1 MRIARIE
8 LADGSSEYAIIEPD
22 GYRLLETPPF
32 ESIVPGARVVP
43 RDDARLL
50 APTEPRQIV
59 AIGLNYR
66 EHAAE
71 SGSPPPEAPVVFVK
85 TPNTVI
91 GPLAPITLPAMAPN
105 EVDYECELVVV
116 IGRRAAAVSEA
127 EALDCVLGYTCGND
141 VSARD
146 CQLRYDKQ
154 WARGKCFDTFA
165 PLGPWIE
172 TDLDPDRQRIRTIVN
187 GEVLQD
193 SNTANMIFN
202 CRQLVS
208 YVSRCM
214 TLFPGSVIMTGTPRG
229 VGFARRPPRF
239 LRPGD
244 TVTIDIEGI
253 GRLTNPVV
261 APVATERDA

>member
-1 MRIARIE
+1 MRIARIK
-8 LADGSSEYAIIEPD
+8 LADDETHFAIVEPQ
-22 GYRLLETPPF
+22 GYRLLEKPPF
-32 ESIVPGARVVP
+32 ESIVPGTRLVH
-43 RDDARLL
+43 REDARLL

-71 SGSPPPEAPVVFVK
+71 SGSPLPDAPVVFVK
-85 TPNTVI
+85 TPNAVI
-91 GPLAPITLPAMAPN
+91 GPRTPIVLPAMAPD

-116 IGRRAAAVSEA
+116 IGRCAAAVSES
-127 EALDCVLGYTCGND
+127 EALDYVLGYTCGND

-146 CQLRYDKQ
+146 CQLRHDKQ

-172 TDLDPDRQRIRTIVN
+172 TDLDPNRLRIQTILN
-187 GEVLQD
+187 GEILQD
-193 SNTANMIFN
+193 SNTANMIFT

-208 YVSRCM
+208 YISRCM

-239 LRPGD
+239 LKPGD
-244 TVTIDIEGI
+244 TVTVEIEGI
-253 GRLTNPVV
+253 GALTNPVT
-261 APVATERDA
+261 AASLS

>member
-1 MRIARIE
+1 MRIARIQPRTGP
-8 LADGSSEYAIIEPD
+8 ARYALVQSD
-22 GYRLLETPPF
+22 GYRLLSATPFDSGQPTD
-32 ESIVPGARVVP
+32 EIVPLNE
-43 RDDARLL
+43 ARLL
-50 APTEPRQIV
+50 APTVPRQIV

-71 SGSPPPEAPVVFVK
+71 SGSPLPEAPVIFIK
-85 TPNTVI
+85 TPNAVI
-91 GPLAPITLPAMAPN
+91 GPNDPIVLPAMAPD
-105 EVDYECELVVV
+105 EVDYECELVIV
-116 IGRRAAAVSEA
+116 IGRLAKEVPE
-127 EALDCVLGYTCGND
+127 ENALEYVLGYTCGND

-172 TDLDPDRQRIRTIVN
+172 TELDPDNLRIRTTVS
-187 GEVLQD
+187 GAVLQD
-193 SNTANMIFN
+193 SNTADMIFN

-214 TLFPGSVIMTGTPRG
+214 TLFPGSVIMTGTPHG

-239 LRPGD
+239 LRPD
-244 TVTIDIEGI
+244 DLVTVEIEGV
-253 GRLTNPVV
+253 GTLTNPVEA
-261 APVATERDA
+261 APRL